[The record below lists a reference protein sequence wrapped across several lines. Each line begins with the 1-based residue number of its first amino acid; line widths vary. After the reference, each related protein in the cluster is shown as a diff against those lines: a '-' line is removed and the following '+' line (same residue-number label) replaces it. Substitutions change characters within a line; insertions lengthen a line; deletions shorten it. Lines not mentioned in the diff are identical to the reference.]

1 MCLASLQYLRTVAR
15 GIAHLNGVPCPRAPK
30 GALSLGT
37 AVYGVAGIV
46 ALLNVASFVSYVHK
60 VAALATLGYVGYG
73 PAAREV
79 LHNLNLTVFYL
90 EKLLLLRLGG
100 KEKRKKQQEEGEAFH
115 CLYNVFNGWFRRR

>member
-1 MCLASLQYLRTVAR
+1 MASLQYLRTVAR

-30 GALSLGT
+30 GALPLGT
-37 AVYGVAGIV
+37 AVNGVAGIV

-60 VAALATLGYVGYG
+60 VAALAALGYVGYG

-90 EKLLLLRLGG
+90 EKLLLLWLGC
-100 KEKRKKQQEEGEAFH
+100 KAKRKNQQKESEVFH
-115 CLYNVFNGWFRRR
+115 HL